1 MKRKHSVR
9 VRRKYKNDGR
19 IEKRKYVFD
28 HSVIIR
34 NIVDHTESKHNTMK
48 DDMPEDTTEC
58 ATNYTIDAT
67 KAAIMM
73 GGREKTFRA
82 KWILNAKTNKETKP
96 PLLKSKLGRCKTL
109 PSWKVLSGIVA
120 VVASACILV
129 IGIPGIIMTSPF
141 SIVIYGENDAK
152 GECSLSKA
160 KEMIEREFAENIQRE
175 LSAWEADSIVFVL
188 DSEEIRIQN
197 WNEIIALYAMCVDV
211 VSPVIDENQMKL
223 LRKIVN
229 DTNIMEIQ
237 VQYGNDSDSV
247 VEESTNEDEMV
258 SKIIVSFV
266 TKKLEDVAI
275 EYGMSEQE
283 RILLTHVLQEI
294 EKTTEQ

>member
-1 MKRKHSVR
+1 
-9 VRRKYKNDGR
+9 
-19 IEKRKYVFD
+19 
-28 HSVIIR
+28 
-34 NIVDHTESKHNTMK
+34 
-48 DDMPEDTTEC
+48 
-58 ATNYTIDAT
+58 
-67 KAAIMM
+67 
-73 GGREKTFRA
+73 
-82 KWILNAKTNKETKP
+82 
-96 PLLKSKLGRCKTL
+96 
-109 PSWKVLSGIVA
+109 
-120 VVASACILV
+120 
-129 IGIPGIIMTSPF
+129 
-141 SIVIYGENDAK
+141 
-152 GECSLSKA
+152 
-160 KEMIEREFAENIQRE
+160 MIEREFAENIQRE
-175 LSAWEADSIVFVL
+175 LSAWEADSIVFVP
-188 DSEEIRIQN
+188 DGEEIRIQN